1 MQTTISG
8 KHLEITPP
16 IQEYVQKK
24 TERLQRHF
32 NRIQAIAVVCEK
44 EPLGFHVEIRTDVE
58 RHDDFIANAKHEDLY
73 ACIDLAVDRATRQ
86 LTDHKERIRDH
97 KH

>member
-1 MQTTISG
+1 MQTNISG
-8 KHLEITPP
+8 KHLDITPA
-16 IQEYVQKK
+16 IQEYVEKK

-32 NRIQAIAVVCEK
+32 NRIQAIEVVCEK